1 MTFTLDKYMPYTVGL
16 DRFFNVLDMSLES
29 REKGFPHYNIVKLGE
44 TKWIIELAVAG
55 FDKKDIN
62 IELNQWV
69 LNIKGTSESKH
80 LDDSIIHKGIS
91 NRHFHKQFPLA
102 EYIEPTKAEFENGI
116 LSITLEQNVP
126 EDKKP
131 KQIKIK

>member
-16 DRFFNVLDMSLES
+16 DRFFNVLDMSMES

-62 IELNQWV
+62 IELDQWV
-69 LNIKGTSESKH
+69 LNIRGSSESKY
-80 LDDSIIHKGIS
+80 LDDYIIHKGIS
-91 NRHFHKQFPLA
+91 N
-102 EYIEPTKAEFENGI
+102 
-116 LSITLEQNVP
+116 
-126 EDKKP
+126 
-131 KQIKIK
+131 